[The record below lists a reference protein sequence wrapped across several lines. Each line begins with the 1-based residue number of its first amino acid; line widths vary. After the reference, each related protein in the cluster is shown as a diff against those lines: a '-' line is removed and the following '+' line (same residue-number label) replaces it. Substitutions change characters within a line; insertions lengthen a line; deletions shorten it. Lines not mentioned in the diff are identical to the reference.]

1 MNNVSVVNYK
11 DCFSCRSCFLSCPK
25 NAIEMIENEEGFFY
39 PKVTEDKCI
48 DCGICV
54 KKCPSLNKV
63 ERENFEQY
71 GLAVVAKDKNV
82 LLKSSSGAASSIIA
96 NKIVTDGGVVF
107 GSAYDDNLFVQHI
120 ACKDFSE
127 LEKIK
132 GSKYVESFTGDTFK
146 ETKEYL
152 ENGQKVLY
160 TGSPCQIAGLKKYLG
175 KDYENL
181 YTLDLICHGVPSRKL
196 FLKYL
201 EWLGNRNNGK
211 IIYYGFRDK
220 DVGGWSC
227 GGKIKTKTKTKIVEG
242 ACDPYYATF
251 LRGETYRE
259 SCYSCPFAN
268 TNRISDIT
276 IGDYWGVK
284 KNHPEI
290 PSENGVSCIIINSK
304 KGLNLFNATKSS
316 FNCYETKIENIV
328 EKNLNLSKPVQRPFV
343 RSSIY
348 LDIDR
353 IDERIY
359 FKKYKRKNF
368 VGYRIHRILSRM
380 FPMNLKNR
388 IKAIL
393 GRKR

>member
-1 MNNVSVVNYK
+1 MINVSVVNYK

-25 NAIEMIENEEGFFY
+25 NAIAMIENEEGFFF

-71 GLAVVAKDKNV
+71 GLAVIAKDNDT
-82 LLKSSSGAASSIIA
+82 LLKSSSGAASSVIA

-107 GSAYDDNLFVQHI
+107 GVAYDENLFVQHI

-127 LEKIK
+127 LERIK

-146 ETKEYL
+146 EAKEYL

-175 KDYENL
+175 KAYENL
-181 YTLDLICHGVPSRKL
+181 FTLDLICHGVPSRKL

-201 EWLGNRNNGK
+201 GWLGQKNKGK

-227 GGKIKTKTKTKIVEG
+227 GGKVKTKTKTKTLE
-242 ACDPYYATF
+242 AYCDPYYSAF
-251 LRGETYRE
+251 LKSKSYRE
-259 SCYSCPFAN
+259 SCYACPYAN
-268 TNRISDIT
+268 TERIGDIT
-276 IGDYWGVK
+276 IGDFWGVK
-284 KNHPEI
+284 KYYPEI
-290 PSENGVSCIIINSK
+290 NEKNGVSCILVNTK
-304 KGLNLFNATKSS
+304 KGQLLLDSVIETIDTIPCKIEEIKKENWNLNQPSIRPEIRDS
-316 FNCYETKIENIV
+316 FYKDIDDDSYFSNFIETKTIFQI
-328 EKNLNLSKPVQRPFV
+328 KWKIKHFV
-343 RSSIY
+343 FAHTPRWLKDFI
-348 LDIDR
+348 
-353 IDERIY
+353 
-359 FKKYKRKNF
+359 KR
-368 VGYRIHRILSRM
+368 
-380 FPMNLKNR
+380 
-388 IKAIL
+388 IL
-393 GRKR
+393 GR